1 MSNSVPKPTIKE
13 ISFIGSFPSQ
23 AIAPKLDL
31 PEFAFAGRSNVGKSS
46 LINFLSDRKNIAKTS
61 STPGKTQMINLFEVD
76 EAWVLADLPG
86 YGYARVSK
94 KKRAKFTGMI
104 ETYLK
109 KRENL
114 ATVFLLIDIRHEAQD
129 ADIAQ
134 IEWLA
139 NKEVPFSIIFTKSD
153 KLKKP
158 EIEPKTE
165 LYMVELDKILYDRPN
180 FFVTS
185 ATSRDGA
192 EEVLSYIHY
201 VLEQMSKQG

>member
-1 MSNSVPKPTIKE
+1 
-13 ISFIGSFPSQ
+13 
-23 AIAPKLDL
+23 
-31 PEFAFAGRSNVGKSS
+31 
-46 LINFLSDRKNIAKTS
+46 
-61 STPGKTQMINLFEVD
+61 MINLFEVD
-76 EAWVLADLPG
+76 ETWVLADLPG

-94 KKRAKFTGMI
+94 KKRAKFSGMI

-114 ATVFLLIDIRHEAQD
+114 ATVFLLIDIRHDPQE
-129 ADIAQ
+129 ADISQ

-158 EIEPKTE
+158 EIEPRTE
-165 LYMVELDKILYDRPN
+165 QYMVELDKILYDRPN
-180 FFVTS
+180 YFVTS

-192 EEVLSYIHY
+192 DDVLSYIHY
-201 VLEQMSKQG
+201 VMERMSLQG